1 MKKDEIEIYFTNSVA
16 HHTLDWYIQ
25 TEPGAFNRTMDSR
38 KIAAQILFMVKEYN
52 MDMTLG
58 GVFLKYDN
66 KILAEFGGWKGP
78 GQFGQIKYK
87 IMRPVLSAVV
97 DPVLLLIDPDKTSR
111 KKIEY

>member
-1 MKKDEIEIYFTNSVA
+1 MLEVTQICLNNKLNMKKDEIEIYFTNSVA

-58 GVFLKYDN
+58 GGFF
-66 KILAEFGGWKGP
+66 I
-78 GQFGQIKYK
+78 
-87 IMRPVLSAVV
+87 
-97 DPVLLLIDPDKTSR
+97 
-111 KKIEY
+111 